1 MGQST
6 KCLKWKRKER
16 KKMKEKKKL
25 PKRQSAQSWVEIPGE
40 VKVTCL
46 LLAREAKS
54 FAALACNRLLSRISF
69 QSREWL

>member
-1 MGQST
+1 
-6 KCLKWKRKER
+6 
-16 KKMKEKKKL
+16 MKEKKL

-46 LLAREAKS
+46 LLAGEAKS